1 MCVCAIHKY
10 NNFYLNIWIIFCFT
24 QTSGSYHEELQISCQ
39 SLLLLISYLILLFFF
54 RIIID
59 WWFLTNNQLS
69 KYNLTF
75 IIQIRTT
82 FELKWSW
89 PFLCFLVFEVTQFIL
104 YICDFDNLRTMDKT
118 FYRIFL
124 NLCISLRARLWLWH
138 HHSFT
143 QGTLWHFHSI
153 TENV

>member
-1 MCVCAIHKY
+1 MLY
-10 NNFYLNIWIIFCFT
+10 PNFWKLSWRTTNIL
-24 QTSGSYHEELQISCQ
+24 SIS
-39 SLLLLISYLILLFFF
+39 SIVNFIPYLIVFF

-59 WWFLTNNQLS
+59 SWLLTNNQLS

-82 FELKWSW
+82 FEVKWSW
-89 PFLCFLVFEVTQFIL
+89 PFLCPLVFEVTQFIS

-138 HHSFT
+138 PHSFT
-143 QGTLWHFHSI
+143 RGTLWHFHSI

>member
-1 MCVCAIHKY
+1 MLY
-10 NNFYLNIWIIFCFT
+10 PNIWKLSWRTANIL
-24 QTSGSYHEELQISCQ
+24 SIS
-39 SLLLLISYLILLFFF
+39 SIVNFIPYLIVFLF

-59 WWFLTNNQLS
+59 SWFLTNNQLS